1 MDPETAR
8 PRAPRA
14 LVALIVIWVAVQLYI
29 YFASHGPT
37 MWPDYEPRGIA
48 VIVGDVLQFLYAF
61 LIVALFA
68 YGLLKAHRFMWAAT
82 LAWHGIQAGFALV
95 SLSLMN
101 YQLDDFPTFTGFPLY
116 GIALPLALAAL
127 SFVILLL
134 PATRS
139 WIRGS
144 QSFGSSRSVV

>member
-1 MDPETAR
+1 M
-8 PRAPRA
+8 
-14 LVALIVIWVAVQLYI
+14 IWVVGQLYI
-29 YFASHGPT
+29 YFASHGPQI
-37 MWPDYEPRGIA
+37 WPDYEPRGIA

-68 YGLLKAHRFMWAAT
+68 YGLVKADRFLWAAA

-116 GIALPLALAAL
+116 GITLPLAIAAL

-134 PATRS
+134 PTTRG
-139 WIRGS
+139 WMRGG